1 MPVYALKNIIVLCLL
16 VLFISLL
23 PGRLAAQQLELSS
36 FFLDTRGDRLS
47 AGFSLEMDDFSRVK
61 QSLDDGAKLELI
73 YEVRVI
79 KNVILF
85 PDFSLASKK
94 VNIGLEKDLISGD
107 YEIHFP
113 GRKKVVPEF
122 TREDFTELFSNVSV
136 PLISLE
142 QLENNETYIIRIQAR
157 LTSTEVPK
165 WIKKTLFFWSWDLV
179 DSLHY
184 EMEFNL

>member
-1 MPVYALKNIIVLCLL
+1 MKKIFFLSLL
-16 VLFISLL
+16 VVFCALQ
-23 PGRLAAQQLELSS
+23 PAGQQAQQLELSS
-36 FFLDTRGDRLS
+36 FFLNTRGDRLS

-61 QSLDDGAKLELI
+61 KSLDEGAKLELI

-79 KNVILF
+79 KNVFLF
-85 PDFSLASKK
+85 PDFSLASKE
-94 VNIGLEKDLISGD
+94 VNIGLAKDLISGD
-107 YEIHFP
+107 YKILFP

-122 TREDFTELFSNVSV
+122 TRKDFTQLFSNISV

-142 QLENNETYIIRIQAR
+142 QLEDNETYLIRIQAR
-157 LTSTEVPK
+157 LTTTEVPK

-184 EMEFNL
+184 EMDFNL